1 MLTLQRM
8 NYDKALKEY
17 LYQFLS
23 DNRIAKFEEIL
34 SERTR
39 HFTIVLEDIF
49 QSHNASAVVRSADCF
64 GIQDVYTI
72 ETINDFTPSKG
83 VSKGAIKWIDLTSFK
98 DYSATY
104 KELRAKGYQIVA
116 TTPHTD
122 DCDLEEFDFTKK
134 SAIFF
139 GAEKDGICQ
148 KTIDEA
154 DVFLKIPM
162 QGFTESLNISV
173 SAAIIMQ
180 RLTDKLKK
188 SEVNWQLSE
197 SEKEALR
204 LDWAKNTVKRIRRHI
219 KEFDKN
225 WNSKN
230 ITQK

>member
-1 MLTLQRM
+1 MS
-8 NYDKALKEY
+8 YDKELKNY

-23 DNRIAKFEEIL
+23 ENRKAKFEEVL

-39 HFTIVLEDIF
+39 HFAIALEDIY

-83 VSKGAIKWIDLTSFK
+83 VSKGAVKWIDMNSYGEYKACYK
-98 DYSATY
+98 D
-104 KELRAKGYQIVA
+104 LRSKGYQIVA

-122 DCDLEEFDFTKK
+122 DCNLDDFDFTKK
-134 SAIFF
+134 SVIFF
-139 GAEKDGICQ
+139 GSEKEGICQ
-148 KTIDEA
+148 ETKDEA

-173 SAAIIMQ
+173 SAAIVMQ
-180 RLTDKLKK
+180 KITAQLKL
-188 SEVNWQLSE
+188 SEIDWQLSE
-197 SEKEALR
+197 EEKEELR
-204 LDWAKNTVKRIRRHI
+204 LDWAKKTVQRINMHL

-225 WNSKN
+225 YS
-230 ITQK
+230 